1 MGSLEF
7 HSILLAFFV
16 TRFCCVSQ
24 AGLQYTSLR
33 PLHQE
38 GSDQR
43 HFPHTPQLNEL
54 YSLFSSQK
62 LLRGNYSRASKLV
75 LTALFF
81 SSVSHQILPEDFQVP
96 APLACSLPF
105 FPKL

>member
-7 HSILLAFFV
+7 HIFCLLFCDKVLLCISGWPPIHESSASASGGFGSKAFS
-16 TRFCCVSQ
+16 T
-24 AGLQYTSLR
+24 
-33 PLHQE
+33 H
-38 GSDQR
+38 
-43 HFPHTPQLNEL
+43 PQLNEL

-96 APLACSLPF
+96 APLACSLPY